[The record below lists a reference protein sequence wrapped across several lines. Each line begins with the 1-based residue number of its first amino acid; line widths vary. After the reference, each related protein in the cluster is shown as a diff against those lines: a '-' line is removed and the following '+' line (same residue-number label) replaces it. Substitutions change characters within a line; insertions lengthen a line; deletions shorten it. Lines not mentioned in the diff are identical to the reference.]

1 MPFVCIQIIMIGLV
15 IGFPGMVS
23 GGLDRK
29 AEVDT
34 SNVILEVQPPEEP
47 KKDVDMNQ
55 LFGLPEAASAASK

>member
-1 MPFVCIQIIMIGLV
+1 
-15 IGFPGMVS
+15 MVS

-47 KKDVDMNQ
+47 KKEVDMNQ